1 MEHSILFAKIVN
13 RYFERQQFF
22 FRRRYFRGFD
32 GGSVRIKGEKTCQ
45 SGRILYR
52 NKCLRMASE
61 KFVLASESNLSLVT
75 ELAS

>member
-1 MEHSILFAKIVN
+1 MEHSILFARIVN

-22 FRRRYFRGFD
+22 SAALVPKFSRRFCENQGRESL
-32 GGSVRIKGEKTCQ
+32 SVWEN
-45 SGRILYR
+45 LYR

-75 ELAS
+75 GLAS